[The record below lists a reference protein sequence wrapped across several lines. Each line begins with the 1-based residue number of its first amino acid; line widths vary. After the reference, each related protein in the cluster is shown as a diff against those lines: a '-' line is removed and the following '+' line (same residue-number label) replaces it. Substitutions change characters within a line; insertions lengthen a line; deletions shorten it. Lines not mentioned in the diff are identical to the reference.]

1 MTKRTATLSIY
12 MSAAR
17 KLPDSAT
24 CVEISNYLRRPYQR
38 NDTKQLMRERERERK
53 YLLAQFEGR
62 QSLVRAGTAPE
73 SIP

>member
-1 MTKRTATLSIY
+1 
-12 MSAAR
+12 
-17 KLPDSAT
+17 
-24 CVEISNYLRRPYQR
+24 
-38 NDTKQLMRERERERK
+38 MRERERERK